1 MSSFSTTQ
9 AAYDGRSSTT
19 ACRAC
24 QTPTI
29 AVIGCGAIAERYH
42 LPALATDADVLE
54 RLVLVD
60 RAEDRARALAERFG
74 APRWA
79 DDYHEYL
86 PQLDGAIVAVPP
98 ALHHTISMDLL
109 SHGVHVLCEKP
120 LAASPQEARQ
130 MVEQAAGCGVTLSV
144 NHTRRLFPAYA
155 KIRELLAEGVLG
167 ELVSITY
174 HDGTEFDW
182 PAASAFHFRSGSRG
196 VLLDTGIHGLDTICW
211 WLGGRPEL
219 VSAETDSFGGPE
231 SVAHVRM
238 RHGACEVELK
248 LSWFNRL
255 SNSFEIVGRRGRIR
269 GGLEDWGRVTIEYAD
284 GRRQRVP
291 VECAA
296 EKYNDFGRQMIA
308 NFILVATDR
317 AEPLV
322 PGHDV
327 IAPLELMD
335 ECYENAR
342 RFRLPWFERR
352 GATHHE

>member
-1 MSSFSTTQ
+1 MSSFNTTQ
-9 AAYDGRSSTT
+9 AAHDRRSNTDAS
-19 ACRAC
+19 RAR

-42 LPALATDADVLE
+42 LPALAADPDVLE

-60 RAEDRARALAERFG
+60 RAEDRAQSLAERFG
-74 APRWA
+74 ATRWA
-79 DDYHEYL
+79 GDYREHL
-86 PQLDGAIVAVPP
+86 SQLDGAIVAVPP
-98 ALHHTISMDLL
+98 ALHHPIAMDLL

-120 LAASPQEARQ
+120 LAGTPDEARQ

-155 KIRELLAEGVLG
+155 KIRELLAEGALG

-238 RHGACEVELK
+238 RHGACDVELK
-248 LSWFNRL
+248 LSWFNPL
-255 SNSFEIVGRRGRIR
+255 DNCYEIVGRHGRIR
-269 GGLEDWGRVTIEYAD
+269 GGLEDWDRVTIEYTD
-284 GRRQRVP
+284 GRRKRVP
-291 VECAA
+291 VECTA
-296 EKYNDFGRQMIA
+296 EKYNDFGRLMID
-308 NFILVATDR
+308 NFTLVATDR

-327 IAPLELMD
+327 VAPLELMD
-335 ECYENAR
+335 ECYEKAR
-342 RFRLPWFERR
+342 RFRLPWLQPQ
-352 GATHHE
+352 GAACDE